1 MTTTTPRR
9 ARYDQQREDRA
20 YRLSEARWLM
30 ECGVHPVRICTQL
43 DVAAGTLARNASDSG
58 DRDLAAYID
67 RADRAVCQCGD
78 PMSRGSEL
86 CTTCRRDLMRG
97 VA

>member
-9 ARYDQQREDRA
+9 ARQREDRE
-20 YRLSEARWLM
+20 YRLFEARWLM
-30 ECGVHPVRICTQL
+30 ECGVHPERICTQL
-43 DVAAGTLARNASDSG
+43 KVSAGTLSRNASDAG
-58 DRDLAAYID
+58 DKTLAAYID

-78 PMSRGSEL
+78 PMTRGSEL
-86 CTTCRRDLMRG
+86 CTRCRRDLRRG